1 MTDIFTPVE
10 GRFAN
15 EVALG
20 KSQAAAYRIAN
31 PKSTRWKD
39 GSVYMKDSLMTL
51 TILYVLNLTTCS

>member
-1 MTDIFTPVE
+1 MTEIFTPVE

-39 GSVYMKDSLMTL
+39 GSVYMKDSLMEP
-51 TILYVLNLTTCS
+51 VSNSV